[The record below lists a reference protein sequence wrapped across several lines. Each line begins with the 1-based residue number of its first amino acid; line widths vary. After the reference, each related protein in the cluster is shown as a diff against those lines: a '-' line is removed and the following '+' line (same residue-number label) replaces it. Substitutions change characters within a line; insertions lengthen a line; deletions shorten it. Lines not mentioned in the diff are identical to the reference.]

1 MTVRFGSLP
10 LLLPHKQIL
19 VQLISTCL
27 SEQRQTY
34 MQLDYSQCLIALH
47 SIYSELSKDNLMIEL
62 TRVFPVDFINL

>member
-1 MTVRFGSLP
+1 
-10 LLLPHKQIL
+10 
-19 VQLISTCL
+19 
-27 SEQRQTY
+27 